1 MRFVSYFKPLPGKLN
16 LGGKQGVRTSTCIVG
31 REKISGIKSDA
42 FRDERGGYCRDFAD
56 LPPEKLPLVY
66 RILPKELAAEV
77 FVNMESDAQELLIRA
92 FSDNEL
98 REVLDELYVDDA
110 VDIIE
115 EMPATVVKRILQH
128 TDPEVRKSINEI
140 LQYPEDSAGSLMT
153 IEYVDLKK
161 YMTVDDAFTR
171 IRRTGV
177 DKETIYICYVT
188 DENRKLLGIVT
199 VKDLLLSEK
208 SKKIF
213 EIMDTNIISV
223 NTLEDKEVVADKFQ
237 KYDLLAL
244 PVVDQENR
252 LVGIITI
259 DDAMDVLQDENTED
273 IEKMAAIT
281 PTDKPYLKMSVFET
295 YKKRIPWLLLLMV
308 SATFTEKIIG
318 HFEGALTACVALTAF
333 IPMLTGTCGNCG
345 AQSSATI
352 IRGLSLGDI
361 EFRDT
366 FKVIFKEFR
375 IALVCGIT
383 LGIVNFAKLMLFDDV
398 GAYVAIAVS
407 FTMVMAVVFAKIVG
421 SILPVF
427 AKKIGFDPAVMSS
440 PFISTIVDAVT
451 LLIYFK
457 VATLILHL

>member
-1 MRFVSYFKPLPGKLN
+1 MYEQVLAL
-16 LGGKQGVRTSTCIVG
+16 LE
-31 REKISGIKSDA
+31 EKKYPELKALLSEMNEADIAAI
-42 FRDERGGYCRDFAD
+42 FAD

-208 SKKIF
+208 SQKIF

>member
-1 MRFVSYFKPLPGKLN
+1 MYEQVLAL
-16 LGGKQGVRTSTCIVG
+16 LE
-31 REKISGIKSDA
+31 EKKYPELKALLSEMNEADIAAI
-42 FRDERGGYCRDFAD
+42 FAD

-208 SKKIF
+208 SQKIF
-213 EIMDTNIISV
+213 EIMDTNIIAV

>member
-1 MRFVSYFKPLPGKLN
+1 MY
-16 LGGKQGVRTSTCIVG
+16 
-31 REKISGIKSDA
+31 EKVLALLEEKKYPELKALLSDMNEA
-42 FRDERGGYCRDFAD
+42 DIAAVFAD

-223 NTLEDKEVVADKFQ
+223 NTLEDKEIVADKFQ

-308 SATFTEKIIG
+308 SATFTEKIIN

-366 FKVIFKEFR
+366 LKVIFKEFR

-383 LGIVNFAKLMLFDDV
+383 LGLVNFAKLMIFDDV
-398 GAYVAIAVS
+398 GASVAMAVS

-421 SILPVF
+421 SVLPVF

-457 VATLILHL
+457 VAMLILHL

>member
-1 MRFVSYFKPLPGKLN
+1 MYEKVSTLLE
-16 LGGKQGVRTSTCIVG
+16 
-31 REKISGIKSDA
+31 EKNYSALKELLSEMNEADIAVI
-42 FRDERGGYCRDFAD
+42 FED
-56 LPPEKLPLVY
+56 LPQEKLPLVY

-77 FVNMESDAQELLIRA
+77 FVNMESDAQELLIHA

-98 REVLDELYVDDA
+98 REVLEELYVDDA

-128 TDPEVRKSINEI
+128 TDPETRKSINEI

-208 SKKIF
+208 SEKIF
-213 EIMDTNIISV
+213 EIMDTNIISTT
-223 NTLEDKEVVADKFQ
+223 TLEDKEVVAEKFQ

-244 PVVDQENR
+244 PVVDRENR

-273 IEKMAAIT
+273 FEKMAAIT
-281 PTDKPYLKMSVFET
+281 PTDKPYLKMSVFDIW
-295 YKKRIPWLLLLMV
+295 KKRFPWLLLLMV
-308 SATFTEKIIG
+308 SATFTSKIIQSS
-318 HFEGALTACVALTAF
+318 EEALQAYVVLTAY
-333 IPMLTGTCGNCG
+333 IPMLMGTGGNCG
-345 AQSSATI
+345 GQSSTTI
-352 IRGLSLGDI
+352 IRGLSLGEI

-366 FKVIFKEFR
+366 LKVIWKEFR
-375 IALVCGIT
+375 VAFLCGVTLAVVNFGRLMLMDHVSALVAGVVSVSMLLTII
-383 LGIVNFAKLMLFDDV
+383 LAKF
-398 GAYVAIAVS
+398 I
-407 FTMVMAVVFAKIVG
+407 G
-421 SILPVF
+421 SSLPIL
-427 AKKIGFDPAVMSS
+427 AKKLHLDPAVMAN
-440 PFISTIVDAVT
+440 PFITTIVDVMS
-451 LLIYFK
+451 LLIYFR
-457 VATLILHL
+457 VASWMLHI